1 MYFRFRKYYFLIILA
16 FLTTPDIKG
25 NVLSSESLQ
34 ISSLTNQLTCFK
46 ISTSSIIASDYHE
59 RTFLYSNRQLTRNR
73 KISSLSKVISVCKYK
88 LFAVNLVHAFFNE
101 HTGSKLIDRSNHS
114 CFLI

>member
-1 MYFRFRKYYFLIILA
+1 MHFRLRKYYFLIILA
-16 FLTTPDIKG
+16 FLATWGIKG
-25 NVLSSESLQ
+25 NALSSESLQ
-34 ISSLTNQLTCFK
+34 ISSSTNQLKCFEVSTTLI
-46 ISTSSIIASDYHE
+46 ISSDYHE

-88 LFAVNLVHAFFNE
+88 LFAVKLVHAFLNE
-101 HTGSKLIDRSNHS
+101 HTDSKLIDRSNHS